1 MVVLKKSEYQNIL
14 HNISTYPYSYPPV
27 SMMQEELD
35 NYPLIY
41 IGWAV
46 WLIYGLPKPI
56 NEEEKASQK
65 MLLDFLNKN
74 LKIIED

>member
-1 MVVLKKSEYQNIL
+1 MLVIKKSEYKKIL
-14 HNISTYPYSYPPV
+14 HNIITFPYSYPPV

-35 NYPLIY
+35 KHPLIY

-46 WLIYGLPKPI
+46 WCIYGLPKPKT
-56 NEEEKASQK
+56 EEEKASQK

-74 LKIIED
+74 LKVVDD